1 MDPETLLGLGK
12 LKALDEAV
20 EDWKWM
26 RDELKKLKS
35 SAEDDLQAKA
45 RKAHWRGEN
54 AGITRE
60 FVTKTV
66 LEFTD
71 AHGQAGTIHNILKDT
86 RAELLRYKGDLEDVL
101 RRAKKDD
108 IYLVKSSEKSFQLD
122 SVVSPMVKPPD
133 QALLDGY
140 AAEIRGILGKA
151 TESDRSAAD
160 TLRFLADQA
169 KFGFSSATYKDR
181 DEAAKALHAA
191 DEAARLAKLSP
202 EDRSP
207 TQLARLNSL
216 AEKYHKDPLFAER
229 FATKVGPEDTLKL
242 WAGIANPRGGDMSPK
257 QVALAKKFQKN
268 LSLTLASAT
277 QSDSPEMQ
285 RWEHEMI
292 GLGARPAGESAPHS
306 RNFQIM
312 SNLMRFG
319 DYDRKFLNEYG
330 EKLIAFDKKNAKA
343 ESIRSWTDPTNTDNF
358 NFWGKDDHGK
368 DPMTGFLEGLGHNPE
383 ASTEFFRKPAG
394 SEGLVNHQSEL
405 NEHLKYLAN
414 DREWEPENLPTG
426 DDKKIPGHNAL
437 GHALEAATIGYAY
450 DDPALSGK
458 DADVFKEGGD
468 RRTTATADVMEQ
480 VVALYG
486 SKDGPQLLHDQPGM
500 ADSLG
505 KMGGAYV
512 DDINRSLSRANTT
525 DFPSPYAGTASFGNQ
540 GAIDFLSVMGQ
551 NKTSHGYM
559 TAAEHIYTLNA
570 LDRHPANS
578 DEGYIRASDAMLN
591 EAKARGIL
599 DHARVAQA
607 EEIFKNDDDGKN
619 TDLGQSGEWAKFAVG
634 TTVSAGVALTPVPGS
649 TAAAIA
655 IAPIATEAGGEML
668 NTFLGQQIDEHMK
681 ENEADSGDK
690 ASLSSRQFFGKGE
703 REVWSAY
710 DAYIQ
715 SHPDIKE
722 VAKKANLQE
731 LLDATYL
738 GTGPHTDEYRGRDP
752 HKVD

>member
-45 RKAHWRGEN
+45 KKAHWRGEN

-66 LEFTD
+66 LEFVD
-71 AHGQAGTIHNILKDT
+71 AHGQASTIHNILKDT
-86 RAELLRYKGDLEDVL
+86 RAELLGYKEDLEEVL

-122 SVVSPMVKPPD
+122 SVVTPMVKPPD

-140 AAEIRGILGKA
+140 AAEIRGILSKA

-169 KFGFSSATYKDR
+169 KFGFSNARYKNR
-181 DEAAKALHAA
+181 DEAAEALHAA
-191 DEAARLAKLSP
+191 DEAAKLAKLSP
-202 EDRSP
+202 ADRSP

-242 WAGIANPRGGDMSPK
+242 WAGVANPQSGDMSPK
-257 QVALAKKFQKN
+257 QVAMAKKFQKN

-277 QSDSPEMQ
+277 QSDSPKMQ
-285 RWEHEMI
+285 HWEKEMI
-292 GLGARPAGESAPHS
+292 GLGSRPAGEPAPHS

-330 EKLIAFDKKNAKA
+330 ERLIAFDKKNAKA
-343 ESIRSWTDPTNTDNF
+343 ESIRAWTDPTNSDNF

-383 ASTEFFRKPAG
+383 ASTEFFKKPAG
-394 SEGLVNHQSEL
+394 SEGPVHHQSEL
-405 NEHLKYLAN
+405 NEHLKYLVK

-437 GHALEAATIGYAY
+437 GHALEAATIGYAH

-468 RRTTATADVMEQ
+468 RRTAATAGVMEQ

-486 SKDGPQLLHDQPGM
+486 GKDGPQLLHDQPGM

-512 DDINRSLSRANTT
+512 DDINRSLTRSDN
-525 DFPSPYAGTASFGNQ
+525 DFPSPYPGHARFGNQ
-540 GAIDFLSVMGQ
+540 GAIDFLSVLGQ
-551 NKTSHGYM
+551 NETSHGYM
-559 TAAEHIYTLNA
+559 TSAEHIYTLNA
-570 LDRHPANS
+570 LDAKPATS
-578 DEGYIRASDAMLN
+578 DENYQHGKDAMVA
-591 EAKARGIL
+591 EARARGIL
-599 DHARVAQA
+599 DHSRVGQA
-607 EEIFKNDDDGKN
+607 EATFEAGTEEANSSIGRSAEWGKY
-619 TDLGQSGEWAKFAVG
+619 AIG
-634 TTVSAGVALTPVPGS
+634 TGISAGVALIPVPGS
-649 TAAAIA
+649 TGAALTV
-655 IAPIATEAGGEML
+655 APIAADAGGELL
-668 NTFLGQQIDEHMK
+668 NTFLGQQIDQATEDGEKDPAEDTQMT
-681 ENEADSGDK
+681 
-690 ASLSSRQFFGKGE
+690 SRELYRKGE
-703 REVWSAY
+703 QGLYATHDQYLAGHHAARDQADRDDLQE
-710 DAYIQ
+710 DLRNAYIGSGSNTNQ
-715 SHPDIKE
+715 
-722 VAKKANLQE
+722 
-731 LLDATYL
+731 
-738 GTGPHTDEYRGRDP
+738 YRGRPAVPND
-752 HKVD
+752 